1 MFFGQFPFALEPVQ
15 TYDIMTTGSMPAN
28 VRFTYVSS
36 SPSDVVLLRIFYT
49 QPKALEVFA
58 DGTLVAP
65 STLLPNLTS
74 PSGANVL
81 HPQLRTL
88 FLVLRGSS
96 AGLSR
101 YDIRTTN
108 MIQMTMTL
116 TVSEDEFSGER
127 LVQNL
132 AYVDD

>member
-1 MFFGQFPFALEPVQ
+1 MRFFFGQYPFALEPVQ

-28 VRFTYVSS
+28 TRFTYVSS
-36 SPSDVVLLRIFYT
+36 SANDVVLLRIFYT

-88 FLVLRGSS
+88 FLVLRGSA
-96 AGLSR
+96 AGVTL

-108 MIQMTMTL
+108 TIQLTMTFAM
-116 TVSEDEFSGER
+116 SEEEFSGEK
-127 LVQNL
+127 LIQNL
-132 AYVDD
+132 A